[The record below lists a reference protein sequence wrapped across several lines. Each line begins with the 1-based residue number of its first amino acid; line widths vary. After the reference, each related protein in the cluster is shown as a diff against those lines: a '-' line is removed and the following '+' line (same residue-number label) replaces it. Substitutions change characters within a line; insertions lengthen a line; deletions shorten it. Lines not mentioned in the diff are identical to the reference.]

1 MEKDGKKKSLPQ
13 RNQRKHSWKL
23 PERIH
28 GTHVQDID
36 QEFQIYLPVSKFS
49 SRSKEKKKN
58 ILNGK

>member
-49 SRSKEKKKN
+49 TRGQGEEEKH
-58 ILNGK
+58 LE